1 MLDDILGS
9 VMKVASDVSPID
21 SLMDN
26 AVAVDMPADSS
37 VRTVRTMLHWPMYAA
52 AISNALFWHIIVSP
66 NNKTQRYRRQA
77 VLL

>member
-1 MLDDILGS
+1 MEDDLDAALDDILGS

-37 VRTVRTMLHWPMYAA
+37 VRTVRTMLH
-52 AISNALFWHIIVSP
+52 
-66 NNKTQRYRRQA
+66 
-77 VLL
+77 